1 MERHHMR
8 NGMAINPISSTS
20 KFMVVLL
27 MHTSQT
33 VTERS
38 WTVKLKSF
46 DLLVIARILKVT
58 DCTVNRPTK

>member
-20 KFMVVLL
+20 KFMVVL